1 MMMTLGFVAGLAL
14 IMAAIFSAVALVGAA
29 WRFTTDRDEWWAL
42 PAYMAVFLPC
52 VILVVASLPAGAQ
65 VFLWIAQ

>member
-1 MMMTLGFVAGLAL
+1 MMTTLGFVAGLAL
-14 IMAAIFSAVALVGAA
+14 IMAAIFSAVALAGAM
-29 WRFTTDRDEWWAL
+29 WRFTTGRDEWWAL